1 MGFQLTPASLRKIC
15 KENGLYSS
23 DVSLNDV
30 LHLQCK
36 GICTL
41 EPCLGEFTGLKTLY
55 LEQNALSDL
64 SGLAPLV
71 NLRCLYLGRN
81 MLESIKGLD
90 SLLQLDSLDLS
101 DNYLTQVSGL
111 GHLSGTLRTLNLSGN
126 KLVTCEAI
134 RPLQQLTALNSL
146 DLANNKLAEEEAVD
160 LLAAMPL
167 SLLRLVGNP
176 VVGTY
181 RCVHAP
187 PCSDWNLNFDTPM
200 RPMWP
205 PVHPAHAVP
214 PRPSDAF
221 CSRSLPQPS
230 PPCDNAASLIPF
242 VRLRHASGFSG
253 SHATMRLIPPPS
265 FPHTGTTSGA
275 CRPPCRQYSAT
286 PPYSPSQAPWVSSP
300 LPLPM
305 QKLPQA
311 PAVHHALPELPGR
324 EPSLPKGPSPGRG
337 LCCRGAGGRTG

>member
-1 MGFQLTPASLRKIC
+1 M
-15 KENGLYSS
+15 YSS

-81 MLESIKGLD
+81 MLESINGLD

-126 KLVTCEAI
+126 KLATCEAI

-181 RCVHAP
+181 RCVHMHSMQRLELELRYSHAP
-187 PCSDWNLNFDTPM
+187 PCAPM
-200 RPMWP
+200 RPNQPMRSL
-205 PVHPAHAVP
+205 HAHLKLSVP
-214 PRPSDAF
+214 SGL
-221 CSRSLPQPS
+221 SRSYLPHGTMQLASPPSVMLLASTPPTRSYRRASPCTPS
-230 PPCDNAASLIPF
+230 PCS
-242 VRLRHASGFSG
+242 
-253 SHATMRLIPPPS
+253 
-265 FPHTGTTSGA
+265 
-275 CRPPCRQYSAT
+275 
-286 PPYSPSQAPWVSSP
+286 
-300 LPLPM
+300 
-305 QKLPQA
+305 
-311 PAVHHALPELPGR
+311 
-324 EPSLPKGPSPGRG
+324 
-337 LCCRGAGGRTG
+337 